1 MDKDKNTKYA
11 RPKYKFFFIAMK
23 QTNVNTKRKKQGYKT
38 ISCLILVLNKL
49 KIMGAPMFIYTPLGT

>member
-1 MDKDKNTKYA
+1 
-11 RPKYKFFFIAMK
+11 MK